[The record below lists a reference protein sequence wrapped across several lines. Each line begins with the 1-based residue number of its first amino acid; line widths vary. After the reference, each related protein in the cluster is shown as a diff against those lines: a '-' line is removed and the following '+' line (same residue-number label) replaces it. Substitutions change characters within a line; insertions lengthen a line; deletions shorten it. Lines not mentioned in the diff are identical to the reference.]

1 MEKKLGY
8 QLETDD
14 SEDDSVN
21 NRPLTANIKKG
32 DISGQHSATSDMLLS
47 NLTFFDICW

>member
-21 NRPLTANIKKG
+21 NRPLTANIKKV
-32 DISGQHSATSDMLLS
+32 ILVVSTVLLV
-47 NLTFFDICW
+47 TCC